1 MSHHAA
7 AGEGWVRVVSQDP
20 MHRSKARISQHF
32 GTVTLWALSLGAFGV
47 QAAALACSKEAPA
60 AVEPESKVA
69 ASRAAEPAAAPAAP
83 AAEAPAA
90 APAEQAEPAG
100 GALPAANKKFSEASF
115 DLEIKPK
122 GNYTAG
128 QSAEL
133 EVVLAAKD
141 PYHVNDKYPFKLKL
155 EDADG
160 VSYPDKVVKKDSV
173 KLEAKRAVM
182 TVKFTPASKG
192 KKHVAGQFSF
202 SICTDER
209 CLIEKRDLALDVTVN

>member
-1 MSHHAA
+1 MRDCPA

-20 MHRSKARISQHF
+20 MYRSKARISHYF
-32 GTVTLWALSLGAFGV
+32 GRAALLALSLGAFAA

-69 ASRAAEPAAAPAAP
+69 ASRAPATEAPAAAS

-90 APAEQAEPAG
+90 APAGEAEPG
-100 GALPAANKKFSEASF
+100 GALPAADKKFSEVSF

-122 GNYTAG
+122 GNYTVG
-128 QSAEL
+128 QGAEL

-155 EDADG
+155 EDTDG
-160 VSYPDKVVKKDSV
+160 ITYADKVVKKDAV

-192 KKHVAGQFSF
+192 KKHIAGQFAF
-202 SICTDER
+202 SICTAER
-209 CLIEKRDLALDVTVN
+209 CLIEKRDLALDVNVN